1 MLHLLVSFPSET
13 LPLVKGLERFQ
24 LYIVSSRFYSCPV
37 RSVIMEER
45 TRTVNTFLK
54 QVSIIAAIL
63 SPFFCVGA
71 LLLLH
76 ILIGLVQGSVDF
88 LQNKWGYSYTDSQ
101 GIQGVEKLHTVLFK
115 TCRIDTILEI
125 VITFPLSLIILNW
138 GRSLEDLRVLKPGR
152 FEMSVL
158 LMFNLD
164 WASKM
169 VVI

>member
-1 MLHLLVSFPSET
+1 M
-13 LPLVKGLERFQ
+13 
-24 LYIVSSRFYSCPV
+24 
-37 RSVIMEER
+37 
-45 TRTVNTFLK
+45 
-54 QVSIIAAIL
+54 AAIL
-63 SPFFCVGA
+63 SPFLCVGV

-76 ILIGLVQGSVDF
+76 VLIGLVQGSVDF